1 MLLDTCGFWLE
12 IGLGWVGWC
21 VQVFFD
27 CVGVVGLLFVS
38 FLVLLGCWGC
48 LGMFAGLTLLFV
60 GYWLFDCLC
69 LCCELVITFCLLR
82 LLCFMLIVVI

>member
-1 MLLDTCGFWLE
+1 MWVLAGDWF
-12 IGLGWVGWC
+12 GLGWLVCSG
-21 VQVFFD
+21 VFD